1 MDNNRTYYSHEAE
14 VRAARKNAA
23 LVVLAL
29 SVGAGIGAVAGLM
42 LAPNTGQK
50 TRKDLANS
58 LEQGVKNLEEKVE
71 EARKA

>member
-14 VRAARKNAA
+14 VRAARKNTA

-29 SVGAGIGAVAGLM
+29 SVGAGIGAAAGLM
-42 LAPNTGQK
+42 FAPNTGQK
-50 TRKDLANS
+50 TREDLTHS
-58 LEQGVKNLEEKVE
+58 LEQGVKNLEDKVE

>member
-1 MDNNRTYYSHEAE
+1 MDNSRTYYSHEAE
-14 VRAARKNAA
+14 AHAARKNAA
-23 LVVLAL
+23 LVVFAL

-50 TRKDLANS
+50 TRNDLAHS
-58 LEQGVKNLEEKVE
+58 FEQGVKNLEDKVE

>member
-23 LVVLAL
+23 LVVFAL

-50 TRKDLANS
+50 TRKDLAHG
-58 LEQGVKNLEEKVE
+58 LEQGVKNLEERVE